1 MRAFDLLATVA
12 GKLLI
17 EGESSPSFKDM
28 NSSKVQI
35 DALKDSLEEHQRVE
49 YKNSSGK
56 VQSEAL
62 NAKFCNERSS
72 GRNFIVS
79 ELVLQAPSLKNGL
92 EEVLHAQNDACS
104 GPASGITTSEGS
116 EKIGSAEH
124 LVNDEIKAGT
134 GTCTRKE
141 DIELFGCRL
150 SPGCKLEDESKKL
163 IKVEP
168 NDLKLSI
175 SSRDDVCDFEHPMAL
190 DKKPYAVGSSD
201 DRVKIP
207 LSGEHVSCG
216 SLPFNRESVK
226 LVTRDD
232 DEKSSGCNQSSTRN
246 KAFGPSPRVGDRR
259 GNNLLVSKFWKVPN
273 MKEEERFKTGGELFY

>member
-1 MRAFDLLATVA
+1 MSAFDFLASVA
-12 GKLLI
+12 GNLLI

-28 NSSKVQI
+28 NSSNVQI
-35 DALKDSLEEHQRVE
+35 DALKDSFGEHQHVE
-49 YKNSSGK
+49 DKNSGGE

-72 GRNFIVS
+72 GRDFIVS
-79 ELVLQAPSLKNGL
+79 ELVLQAPSLKDGL
-92 EEVLHAQNDACS
+92 EEVPHGQNDASS
-104 GPASGITTSEGS
+104 GPAPGITTSEGS

-134 GTCTRKE
+134 GTCTRKA

-150 SPGCKLEDESKKL
+150 SPGCKIEDESKKL
-163 IKVEP
+163 INVEP

-175 SSRDDVCDFEHPMAL
+175 SSRDDVFDFEHRMAL
-190 DKKPYAVGSSD
+190 DRKSYAVGSSD
-201 DRVKIP
+201 DILKIP

-216 SLPFNRESVK
+216 SLPFNRESVE
-226 LVTRDD
+226 LVTIDD

-246 KAFGPSPRVGDRR
+246 KAFGPSLGFGDRR
-259 GNNLLVSKFWKVPN
+259 GNNLVLPNLWTVP
-273 MKEEERFKTGGELFY
+273 MLKEEEHFKTGE